1 MTSLFLC
8 NNMIYL
14 YFFLLLT
21 FLAKKLQNFAE
32 IPCSA
37 ITQSRQ
43 FHCNYQKQNP
53 GEKTK
58 VLNYKQVRQLFLC
71 ETPSCEIPTYLPA
84 PFNILR
90 LRVSNMEQQERE
102 WHSHTHVS

>member
-14 YFFLLLT
+14 YFFQLLT

-37 ITQSRQ
+37 IMQSRQ

-71 ETPSCEIPTYLPA
+71 ETPSCVIPT
-84 PFNILR
+84 
-90 LRVSNMEQQERE
+90 
-102 WHSHTHVS
+102 